1 LIVLIIKVIFEIIF
15 FDKEQGLNI
24 FLLTNKE
31 CKKYKLNGKK
41 KDHLD
46 NDPFPIYLG
55 DEKI

>member
-1 LIVLIIKVIFEIIF
+1 MIF

-41 KDHLD
+41 KDHPD